1 MIHNNPI
8 HNEESQKPQKP
19 EPVHKDQDRHGDEVS
34 LLEDAI
40 RVRRKIRT
48 IPVKRYEKLQ
58 IVLATAS
65 IEQQ

>member
-8 HNEESQKPQKP
+8 HNEESQKTQKP
-19 EPVHKDQDRHGDEVS
+19 KPVHKDQDRHGDEVF

-48 IPVKRYEKLQ
+48 VPIKRYEKLQ
-58 IVLATAS
+58 IVSAS
-65 IEQQ
+65 TYIEQQ